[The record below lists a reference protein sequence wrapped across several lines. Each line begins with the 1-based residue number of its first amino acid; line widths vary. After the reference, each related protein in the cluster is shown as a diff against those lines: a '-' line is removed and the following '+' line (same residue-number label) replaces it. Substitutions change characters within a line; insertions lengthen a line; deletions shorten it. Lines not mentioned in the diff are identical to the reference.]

1 MGATPEGTICQ
12 LGQARGI
19 KKALAKMCDTIIANL
34 KDSKDRILAISHCN
48 CRERAE
54 QVRRM
59 LEAVGHP
66 VIALHREAFGPLELG
81 DVPRGEARQLTDAEV
96 AALREFAS

>member
-1 MGATPEGTICQ
+1 
-12 LGQARGI
+12 
-19 KKALAKMCDTIIANL
+19 
-34 KDSKDRILAISHCN
+34 
-48 CRERAE
+48 
-54 QVRRM
+54 M

>member
-1 MGATPEGTICQ
+1 MIEPYYLIFQWSSWYVEVRLREG
-12 LGQARGI
+12 R
-19 KKALAKMCDTIIANL
+19 K
-34 KDSKDRILAISHCN
+34 R
-48 CRERAE
+48 

-96 AALREFAS
+96 AALKELAS